1 MKLTSRRNF
10 LKTAGITAAASTLPT
25 WFAEECL
32 AQPQV
37 KPSKSANDRLGIALV
52 GCGGRGSGVTR
63 TTVPYGDVVAV
74 CDVDEAQVARAK
86 EFWPGAKAFKDFR
99 KVMELNQVDVV
110 ICGTVDHW
118 HTIISLAAMR
128 AGKDVYCEKPLTLC
142 IDEGKR
148 LAAEEKKTGRIL
160 QTGTQQRSDPRF
172 RLACELVRNKRIG
185 ELKEIDVYLP
195 AGQRKGPF
203 EATPVP
209 HGFDWD
215 MWQGQTPYV
224 DYVKERTHLYF
235 RYWWEYS
242 GGTMTDWGAHHN
254 DIALWATGF
263 ERSGPTSAKGKPLID
278 MIPGGFTAASEYA
291 LEYIYPNGV
300 VHRCRSTTANAWN
313 GRVEDPFG
321 QKHGV
326 RLQGTAGWIWVTR
339 GHIESSIPEILTTP
353 LPSSAERLYASN
365 DHMEN
370 FIDCV
375 RSRKKPICD
384 AEIGHRSATMC
395 HLGVNA
401 VRLGRKIEW
410 DPDREEI
417 IGDPE
422 VAATMARE
430 MRKPWD
436 YDMI

>member
-1 MKLTSRRNF
+1 MKRRTF
-10 LKTAGITAAASTLPT
+10 LKTAGMAATASTLPG
-25 WFAEECL
+25 WFAEELL

-37 KPSKSANDRLGIALV
+37 ARPKMANDRLGIALV
-52 GCGGRGSGVTR
+52 GCGGRGTGDAR
-63 TTVPYGDVVAV
+63 NAAYYGDMVAV
-74 CDVDEAQVARAK
+74 CDVDEAQIAKAK
-86 EFWPGAKAFKDFR
+86 EIWPCAKGLKDFR
-99 KVMELNQVDVV
+99 KVMEMDEVDVV

-118 HTIISLAAMR
+118 HTLVSLAAMR
-128 AGKDVYCEKPLTLC
+128 AGKDVYCEKPLTLA
-142 IDEGKR
+142 IDEGKQ
-148 LAAEEKKTGRIL
+148 LVAEEKKSGRIL
-160 QTGTQQRSDPRF
+160 QTGTQQRSDPNF

-203 EATPVP
+203 APTPVP
-209 HGFDWD
+209 NGFDWD
-215 MWQGQTPYV
+215 MWQGQTKAV
-224 DYVKERTHLYF
+224 DYVRERTHLYF

-263 ERSGPTSAKGKPLID
+263 ERSGPVSATGRTLVD
-278 MIPGGFTAASEYA
+278 MIPGGFTAASEYELA
-291 LEYIYPNGV
+291 YTYPNGV

-313 GRVEDPFG
+313 GRVVKPFG
-321 QKHGV
+321 QKHGI
-326 RLQGTAGWIWVTR
+326 RFQGTSGWIWVTR

-353 LPSSAERLYASN
+353 LPSNAERLYASN

-375 RSRKKPICD
+375 RSRKKAICD

-395 HLGVNA
+395 HLGVTA
-401 VRLGRKIEW
+401 VRLGRKLKW
-410 DPDREEI
+410 DPVREKY
-417 IGDPE
+417 IGDAE
-422 VAATMARE
+422 AAATASRK

-436 YDMI
+436 YDMV